1 MTRGPDVEH
10 LGKVAVLFGGT
21 SSEREVSLDSG
32 RAVIDALRRLEVDVA
47 SIDVG
52 TSVIEDLLRVKPDRV
67 FIALHGEGGE
77 DGRIQ
82 ALLEFMGLPYTGSG
96 VAASA
101 LCMDKLRTKQLW
113 LGVGLPTPEFRIL
126 HANSD
131 WEEVIN
137 SLQGEVIV
145 KPSHEGS
152 SIGITRCSTPHSLR
166 EAYSQASHLD
176 SSVIAE
182 RYING
187 AEYTVAILG
196 DKALPPV
203 RLETDHIIYDY
214 EAKYL
219 SDSTRYYCPCGL
231 SPERIEVLQ
240 ALALDAFVAVG
251 AEGWGRVDVM
261 EDASGRF
268 WLLEVNTVPGMTSHS
283 LVPMAAK
290 AAGLDFDTL
299 VKTII
304 RQTVV
309 QKNDH

>member
-1 MTRGPDVEH
+1 MTREPDVEQ
-10 LGKVAVLFGGT
+10 LGKVAVLYGGT

-32 RAVIDALRRLEVDVA
+32 RAVIDALNRLKVDVVP
-47 SIDVG
+47 IDAG
-52 TSVIEDLLRVKPDRV
+52 ASVIEDLLKAKPDRV

-113 LGVGLPTPEFRIL
+113 LGVGLPTPEYRIL
-126 HANSD
+126 HAASD
-131 WEEVIN
+131 WKKIIEA
-137 SLQGEVIV
+137 LDGDVIV

-152 SIGITRCSTPHSLR
+152 SIGITRCSTP
-166 EAYSQASHLD
+166 EALKDAYNQASQLD

-182 RYING
+182 HYIKG
-187 AEYTVAILG
+187 AEYTVAVLG
-196 DKALPPV
+196 NRALPPI
-203 RLETDHIIYDY
+203 RLETDHIFYDY
-214 EAKYL
+214 DAKYL
-219 SDSTRYYCPCGL
+219 SDNTRYLCPCGL
-231 SPERIEVLQ
+231 NSARVEALQ
-240 ALALDAFVAVG
+240 KLALDAFDAVG
-251 AEGWGRVDVM
+251 AAGWGRVDVM
-261 EDASGRF
+261 EDAAGRF
-268 WLLEVNTVPGMTSHS
+268 YLLEVNTVPGMTSHS

-290 AAGLDFDTL
+290 AAGVDFDNL

-309 QKNDH
+309 